1 MGRPLRAAP
10 GGLVYH
16 VLNRANGRQRLLEKD
31 GDYAAFERVL
41 GEAQQRIPMR
51 ILAYCVMPN
60 HWHLVLWPYRDG
72 ELSRFMSWLTLT
84 HTQRWH
90 AYRQT
95 VGTGHLYQGRFKS
108 FVVQTDEHL
117 LTVCRYVE
125 RNALRAGLVERA
137 EQWRWSSLW
146 RMIDGDAPPH
156 ALISDWPVARPA
168 DWVAQVNGE
177 EGAEDLTRIR
187 QSVVRSQPF
196 GQTEWARAMVERF
209 NLGSTMRN
217 EGRPRK
223 VKVLVEN
230 GS

>member
-1 MGRPLRAAP
+1 MGRPLRTAP

-16 VLNRANGRQRLLEKD
+16 VLNRANGRQGLFDDD

-41 GEAQQRIPMR
+41 AQACERVSMR
-51 ILAYCVMPN
+51 LLAYCVMPN
-60 HWHLVLWPYRDG
+60 HWHLVLWPYREGD
-72 ELSRFMSWLTLT
+72 LSRFMSWLTLT

-108 FVVQTDEHL
+108 FVVQTDDHL

-137 EQWRWSSLW
+137 EAWRWGSLW
-146 RMIDGDAPPH
+146 RTTYGDAQQQ
-156 ALISDWPVARPA
+156 AMLSNWPMARPT
-168 DWVAQVNGE
+168 DWVTWVNGDE
-177 EGAEDLTRIR
+177 ESADLTRLR

-196 GQTEWARAMVERF
+196 GEMAWVIEMIERF
-209 NLGSTMRN
+209 GLVSTMRN

-223 VKVLVEN
+223 VLVEN

>member
-16 VLNRANGRQRLLEKD
+16 VLNRANGRQGLFDDD
-31 GDYAAFERVL
+31 GDYVAFERVL
-41 GEAQQRIPMR
+41 YEAQQRVAMR
-51 ILAYCVMPN
+51 LLAYCVMPN

-108 FVVQTDEHL
+108 FVVQTDDHL

-125 RNALRAGLVERA
+125 RNAVRAGLVERA
-137 EQWRWSSLW
+137 EAWRWSSLW
-146 RMIDGDAPPH
+146 RTTYGEAQQQAMV
-156 ALISDWPVARPA
+156 SNWPIARPA
-168 DWVAQVNGE
+168 DWVVSVNGD
-177 EGAEDLTRIR
+177 EGAEELTRIR
-187 QSVVRSQPF
+187 QSVVRSQPY
-196 GQTEWARAMVERF
+196 GATEWMTAMIERF
-209 NLGSTMRN
+209 GLGSTVRS
-217 EGRPRK
+217 EGRPR
-223 VKVLVEN
+223 KVLVEN

>member
-1 MGRPLRAAP
+1 M
-10 GGLVYH
+10 YH
-16 VLNRANGRQRLLEKD
+16 VLNRANGRQGLFDDD

-41 GEAQQRIPMR
+41 DEAQQRVDMR

-125 RNALRAGLVERA
+125 RNAVRAHLVERA

-146 RMIDGDAPPH
+146 RMTYGDASQR
-156 ALISDWPVARPA
+156 AVINEWPIARPA
-168 DWVAQVNGE
+168 DWVAWVNE
-177 EGAEDLTRIR
+177 DEGAEDLTRIR
-187 QSVVRSQPF
+187 RSVVRSQPY
-196 GQTEWARAMVERF
+196 GAAEWVVAMIERF
-209 NLGSTMRN
+209 GLGSTVRSQ
-217 EGRPRK
+217 GRPR
-223 VKVLVEN
+223 KVLVEN

>member
-16 VLNRANGRQRLLEKD
+16 VLNRANGRQGLFDDD

-41 GEAQQRIPMR
+41 HEAQQRITMR
-51 ILAYCVMPN
+51 LLAYCVMPN
-60 HWHLVLWPYRDG
+60 HWHLVLWPHRDG

-117 LTVCRYVE
+117 LTVGRYVE

-137 EQWRWSSLW
+137 EAWRWSSLW
-146 RMIDGDAPPH
+146 RTAYGDTQQK
-156 ALISDWPVARPA
+156 ALISEWPITRPP
-168 DWVAQVNGE
+168 DWVAWVNGDE
-177 EGAEDLTRIR
+177 STEDLMRIR
-187 QSVVRSQPF
+187 RSVMRSQPL
-196 GQTEWARAMVERF
+196 GQTEWMMETIERF
-209 NLGSTMRN
+209 GLGSTMRS

-223 VKVLVEN
+223 VFVEN